1 MFDVFWEFN
10 FINALS
16 FTAFLTTVG
25 LFLCG
30 IPICR
35 QIWKRQ
41 DTNEISGAPFLFGV
55 LGGCCWFTYGWLKG
69 DQTVMSV
76 TTVQSILY
84 STYCVFYFFMTK
96 KKFWIS
102 IQLVALVAICTTLI
116 LSVHFF
122 GMHVFHPLGIVCLI
136 LNVSDFAAPLAGLK
150 VVIRRRATSTLP
162 LPLCIANFL
171 VSTEWFIYGLL
182 REDFYLILPNGIGSF
197 LAFSQLIL
205 FVVLPRKP
213 NQLAPFLRL
222 YNFIRYCGQ
231 SGEKDIES
239 AAVVPIE
246 KKDETRISKHRWS
259 TRVIANVTNEID
271 NVISKVHLGDQFAYS
286 SKLNENDDTITLDST
301 GTPPEDLPAVIF
313 PLTVT
318 NEDQL
323 FALSRHLMNHLKAQQ
338 QNDTETSELPPQP
351 SPPTLIQVDEQ
362 PNMKAKISRWQSA
375 PHLAE

>member
-1 MFDVFWEFN
+1 M
-10 FINALS
+10 
-16 FTAFLTTVG
+16 
-25 LFLCG
+25 
-30 IPICR
+30 
-35 QIWKRQ
+35 
-41 DTNEISGAPFLFGV
+41 PFLMGV
-55 LGGCCWFTYGWLKG
+55 LGGCCWFTYGWLKK
-69 DQTVMSV
+69 DETVKSV
-76 TTVQSILY
+76 TTAQCILY
-84 STYCVFYFFMTK
+84 SIYCVFYFFMTK

-102 IQLVALVAICTTLI
+102 IQIVALITICATLI

-122 GMHVFHPLGIVCLI
+122 GMHVFHPLGVVCLI

-171 VSTEWFIYGLL
+171 VSSEWFLYGLL

-197 LAFSQLIL
+197 IAFCQLII

-213 NQLAPFLRL
+213 NQLPP
-222 YNFIRYCGQ
+222 FIRLFRFITSCGQ

-239 AAVVPIE
+239 TSVVPID
-246 KKDETRISKHRWS
+246 KNDEIRTSKHRWS

-271 NVISKVHLGDQFAYS
+271 NVMSKVHLGDQFAYS

-301 GTPPEDLPAVIF
+301 GTPTEDMPAVIF

-318 NEDQL
+318 NEQQL
-323 FALSRHLMNHLKAQQ
+323 FALSAHLMNHLKSQQ
-338 QNDTETSELPPQP
+338 QNDTVTTEVPSQP
-351 SPPTLIQVDEQ
+351 SQEIIHVDDQ
-362 PNMKAKISRWQSA
+362 PNMKAKIQRWQSA